1 MASNWY
7 GRGTIGSILLSTV
20 RTLLVEEE
28 HEEDDDDVDG
38 VGIYFLYWIWEIEG
52 KLGTDESEFVR
63 ILASRGFLQLRATF
77 EAYNRIADKDIVS
90 SIKSETSG
98 VLEDALV
105 AIGFIC
111 V

>member
-1 MASNWY
+1 
-7 GRGTIGSILLSTV
+7 LLCNRLYCSKN
-20 RTLLVEEE
+20 LLKA
-28 HEEDDDDVDG
+28 G
-38 VGIYFLYWIWEIEG
+38 EG
-52 KLGTDESEFVR
+52 KLGTDESELVR
-63 ILASRGFLQLRATF
+63 ILASRSFLQLRATF